1 MEQQSSAWICENN
14 LRKLNLLVGA
24 VCATMACA
32 VNAADFEKKIS
43 IAASVEHDSNPAMSD
58 SSKDPV
64 WIYSLVPQVQLGL
77 RDEVNFWH
85 LDAALLLQRHSNET
99 VLVDREDPSVGI
111 GWDRNYES
119 GTFGIKADYQETSA
133 RVAELNNIGVFKNIK
148 NTQKNKVLGAKW
160 QHAIAPRWSVL
171 TEAGYSDV
179 SFSAKSSLDDYTLSE
194 IRSKLAYENTEK
206 LTTNLTVGY
215 AKLNPDAISKDT
227 DIVHL
232 LVGADYLL
240 SEELSITSKLGLYDF
255 SGRQSDTDWQGTLRA
270 EYATGSSLF
279 SAGISRE
286 LLPGGVG
293 VRKVDGLKL
302 AGRYN
307 ISDRNWIGAE
317 YSFEQFKKDNSIFVD
332 KLNTQTLSAFYE
344 RTISDHWQARLVA
357 SHKRL
362 DYTGNHPQGN
372 VIGFTIV
379 YDTLNF

>member
-1 MEQQSSAWICENN
+1 MNHQLSVWFREKN
-14 LRKLNLLVGA
+14 LKKLHLLVGA

-32 VNAADFEKKIS
+32 TNAADFEKKIS
-43 IAASVEHDSNPAMSD
+43 MVASVEHDSNPAMSD
-58 SSKDPV
+58 SGKDPV

-77 RDEVNFWH
+77 RDDVNFWH

-99 VLVDREDPSVGI
+99 VLVDREDPSI
-111 GWDRNYES
+111 SLGWDRSYES
-119 GTFGIKADYQETSA
+119 GSFGIKADYQETSA
-133 RVAELNNIGVFKNIK
+133 RVAELNNTGEFKNIK

-160 QHAIAPRWSVL
+160 QHTIAPRWSVL

-179 SFSAKSSLDDYTLSE
+179 SFSAKSSLDDYALSE

-215 AKLNPDAISKDT
+215 VKLNPDAISEDT
-227 DIVHL
+227 DIGHL
-232 LVGADYLL
+232 LIGADYLF
-240 SEELSITSKLGLYDF
+240 SEELSIISKLGLYDL
-255 SGRQSDTDWQGTLRA
+255 SGRQSDADWQGALRA

-293 VRKVDGLKL
+293 VRKIDALKL

-317 YSFEQFKKDNSIFVD
+317 YSFDQFKKDNSIFVD

-379 YDTLNF
+379 YDTLDF